1 MVSLCEVLKRC
12 SLRLFVVM
20 QRLFSLKSLLF
31 VLDLHLEG
39 RLRRLRADVSRP
51 IIPDITFVEKHFLLP
66 SPSESS
72 TVIGSVR
79 EFSHMDYLS
88 AKRSEPADTSRNLSG
103 NRWEKGA
110 QHVSPLASRLTS
122 GPESKWPPPP
132 PAD

>member
-1 MVSLCEVLKRC
+1 
-12 SLRLFVVM
+12 M

-72 TVIGSVR
+72 TVIGSAR

-103 NRWEKGA
+103 NHWEKGWLGLA
-110 QHVSPLASRLTS
+110 QAPNMSPRSLLV
-122 GPESKWPPPP
+122 
-132 PAD
+132 